1 MSFTANNQG
10 GSYVNTHHHFQTLAF
25 DGTTLYVSLSGV
37 TPDTRTRVVDRGEF
51 NSSRRSVENTR
62 EDATYN
68 ETINI
73 VQPYTV
79 VYFWT
84 RTK

>member
-10 GSYVNTHHHFQTLAF
+10 GSYENTHHHFQTLSF
-25 DGTTLYVSLSGV
+25 DGTTLYVSCSGV
-37 TPDTRTRVVDRGEF
+37 TPDTRTKVVDRGEF
-51 NSSRRSVENTR
+51 NRSRRSIEQAR

-68 ETINI
+68 ETISI

>member
-10 GSYVNTHHHFQTLAF
+10 GSYKNTHHHFQTLAF
-25 DGTTLYVSLSGV
+25 DGTTLYVSTMGI
-37 TPDTRTRVVDRGEF
+37 TPDTRTKVADRGEF

-68 ETINI
+68 ETISI